1 VTITVVPQEPD
12 IGDAVGII
20 ANLTLDPGQTCT
32 KMECWLKDLTC
43 GYQRGPFT
51 MFQDSPTRWHGNWQT
66 LDGHNGGWRIEVKAY
81 FSPGSTQATA
91 VKLVDV
97 GNLVLDDLEPDRPIL
112 WTNDTT
118 DLPPAFS
125 CYVFNHVPLPVGM
138 ELQIYD
144 TDYGPPWG
152 KSESVSPNTTWSV
165 QPPAGTLEKYHIY
178 SYKFWGQQNYADW
191 YTNPRPIFNSLSA
204 YLAKPVD
211 PPFDPD
217 EQEMWAN
224 LEYQLGEQAASLDW
238 DAYDPLLNELTPLAS
253 PPPAM
258 PTGPPGQALVCP
270 GDVDLSWPIY
280 GGRYHWVV
288 SGMASKMERDHV
300 FLPIKDEGACI
311 VMQPKARNY
320 DLSGWSPGC
329 AGTAAVKQHT
339 LDTEVPEGEYG
350 ATGWTDP
357 DAVTLK
363 QAFEEAAI
371 WFYAG
376 HGVDNGAWAG
386 ISAASD
392 AYLATTDPGR
402 GNPQDRWVSGP
413 GGLVNPTQCHLA
425 VIYACE
431 AGQRFAEVLG
441 PQGVECVVGVGP
453 QILVYGGDIAATW
466 TEVFWENLRQRGQV
480 QCALNSA
487 KLAVFLEHG
496 ILDDEWTYNDYW
508 STDLL
513 QPSDPSHRI
522 WLARYE

>member
-1 VTITVVPQEPD
+1 
-12 IGDAVGII
+12 
-20 ANLTLDPGQTCT
+20 
-32 KMECWLKDLTC
+32 
-43 GYQRGPFT
+43 
-51 MFQDSPTRWHGNWQT
+51 
-66 LDGHNGGWRIEVKAY
+66 VKAY

-112 WTNDTT
+112 WTNETT

-152 KSESVSPNTTWSV
+152 KSESVSPDSTWSV

-178 SYKFWGQQNYADW
+178 TYKFWGQQNYADW

-224 LEYQLGEQAASLDW
+224 LEYQLGEQAGSLDW

-320 DLSGWSPGC
+320 DTPLLSN
-329 AGTAAVKQHT
+329 TAPIARDAQQDLT
-339 LDTEVPEGEYG
+339 TDVPDGQYA
-350 ATGWTDP
+350 AT
-357 DAVTLK
+357 AVTDAPSGVIMD
-363 QAFEEAAI
+363 AFEKAAI
-371 WFYAG
+371 VCFDG
-376 HGVDNGAWAG
+376 HADDHDHWVGEHPDQGPADPHLGWIYTCDGVVY
-386 ISAASD
+386 SKPPP
-392 AYLATTDPGR
+392 DP
-402 GNPQDRWVSGP
+402 PPDGP
-413 GGLVNPTQCHLA
+413 GPSVADLVNAHQCHLA
-425 VIYACE
+425 VFYTCL
-431 AGQRFAEVLG
+431 AGDDFQATLPG
-441 PQGVECVVGVGP
+441 KGVDCVVGPNNVD
-453 QILVYGGDIAATW
+453 LYNGDISITWFQTFWQYLRYRSTVGVALIKAAEQIYLHHRDDQDRLPDA
-466 TEVFWENLRQRGQV
+466 TESWNTDLISST
-480 QCALNSA
+480 N
-487 KLAVFLEHG
+487 
-496 ILDDEWTYNDYW
+496 DDE
-508 STDLL
+508 
-513 QPSDPSHRI
+513 RI
-522 WLARYE
+522 WPARYE